1 MYTEA
6 IECWKFIVESGMS
19 TNPETY
25 NNWGVCYF
33 IIMGLI
39 LTMKKLFIAI
49 KKIILI
55 FEVIGD
61 SNFRYCVA

>member
-6 IECWKFIVESGMS
+6 IECWKFIVKSGMS

-25 NNWGVCYF
+25 NNLAVCYF
-33 IIMGLI
+33 IVMGLI
-39 LTMKKLFIAI
+39 LIMKKLFITF

-61 SNFRYCVA
+61 SNFRYCIA